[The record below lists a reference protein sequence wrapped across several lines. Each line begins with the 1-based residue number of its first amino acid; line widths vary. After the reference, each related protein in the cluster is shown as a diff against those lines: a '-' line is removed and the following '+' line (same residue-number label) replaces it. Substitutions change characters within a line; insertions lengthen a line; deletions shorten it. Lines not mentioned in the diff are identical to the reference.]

1 MDRIDGLRADPAVAT
16 RRERIPVDAEAFERV
31 RANVERGVD
40 RWVSA
45 VVTDDDGQ
53 VLLVRNGWSDGWLPP
68 GGNVDPGERCRAAAE
83 REVREETGVVA
94 DVREPVA
101 VVAETFVHDGDTASG
116 HRVAFAADAAT
127 TALADDPG
135 LDGEGIADVGWF
147 AALPDRVDQRWLIER
162 ACERR

>member
-1 MDRIDGLRADPAVAT
+1 VDRTDDLRADPAVAT
-16 RRERIPVDAEAFERV
+16 RHERIPVDGEAFERIGG
-31 RANVERGVD
+31 NVDRGVD
-40 RWVSA
+40 RWASA

-53 VLLVRNGWSDGWLPP
+53 VLLVRNRWSDGWLPP
-68 GGNVDPGERCRAAAE
+68 GGTVEPGERLRAAAE

-101 VVAETFVHDGDTASG
+101 VAEETFVHDGRTVSG
-116 HRVAFAADAAT
+116 HRVAFAAEAAT

-162 ACERR
+162 GRERR